1 MQTYTIYAPI
11 DENRPLIER
20 AMNYQFIKE
29 GFSLWAAL
37 FGPLWLLAKGLWLET
52 LAFFAAAIGL
62 TLILQLIGFN
72 EAAISA
78 AMTGT
83 TIIFGFFARDIER
96 LHYERSGFKLISVVN
111 GKTKDECEARY
122 FRSLKSNETH
132 QTHQKAET
140 ENNHNQEV

>member
-111 GKTKDECEARY
+111 GKTKHECEARY
-122 FRSLKSNETH
+122 FRSLRSNDTDH
-132 QTHQKAET
+132 THQKAET